1 MTALRVTPEEIAAA
15 GARLSDELKQAMTA
29 AVKKILKRSIPRRRY
44 RL

>member
-15 GARLSDELKQAMTA
+15 GARLSDELKQAMAA
-29 AVKKILKRSIPRRRY
+29 AVKILKRSIPRRRY